1 MEYMEYS
8 DGEVALPLQILLGAK
23 RADSELWQDFQAEYP
38 YNIVNTDELVEI
50 GHFVMEWILE
60 QRRLDREGN

>member
-23 RADSELWQDFQAEYP
+23 RADSELWQDFKEEYP